1 MDILVSQVLTQVV
14 GFLLLLWLMR
24 KYAWGPLLQALE
36 DRRSKI
42 TTELSDIAASKEGVS
57 KLQQEYEAKMRE
69 VQKEALLKIQEAILE
84 GQKVAREITTSA
96 RQEADDLLEKAKENI
111 SREMGL
117 AKIQMRNEV
126 AGLVIATAAKV
137 IRSTLDAEKN
147 KGLVLQYMDELN

>member
-1 MDILVSQVLTQVV
+1 MNILIQQVLTQIV

-57 KLQQEYEAKMRE
+57 KLQQAYEAKMRE

-96 RQEADDLLEKAKENI
+96 RKEADDLLEKAKENI

-117 AKIQMRNEV
+117 AKIKMRNEV

-137 IRSTLDAEKN
+137 IRRELDAEKN

>member
-84 GQKVAREITTSA
+84 GQKVAREITASA